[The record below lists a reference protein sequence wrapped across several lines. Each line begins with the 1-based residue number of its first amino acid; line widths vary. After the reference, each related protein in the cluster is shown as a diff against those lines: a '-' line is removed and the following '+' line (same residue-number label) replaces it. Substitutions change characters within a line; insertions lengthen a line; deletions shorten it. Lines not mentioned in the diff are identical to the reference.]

1 MLLEPKSTHEAE
13 LIKTIITGNQGTTAE
28 IDREEDGLMRQ
39 EDQIAIKINS
49 TAETARQRQQS
60 TEMFHVLYS
69 KHNITF

>member
-13 LIKTIITGNQGTTAE
+13 LKTIITGNQGTKAE